1 MQPDST
7 IPVLTIPGTGLEPL
21 VVSTFHNLVTL
32 LFTVI
37 IPWLERA
44 GIGFI
49 HFAVVISF
57 PVSLFFIIGI
67 IYSVEQLK
75 IIKKKDAE
83 KNDVKIEPA
92 FVPERAAGSG
102 SHDFTMRWK
111 RLLDLLNSPNEND
124 WKQAIIQADLM
135 LEEMLRGLGY
145 QGDTIGDMLRR
156 VEPGEMKNLDN
167 AGEAH
172 GVRNKI
178 AHTPGFVLD
187 HHIAI
192 QTMHKFRAAFEEFY
206 YI

>member
-1 MQPDST
+1 MQSDSS
-7 IPVLTIPGTGLEPL
+7 IPVLTIPGSGDFGPL
-21 VVSTFHNLVTL
+21 VLNTIWHGLTGFL
-32 LFTVI
+32 
-37 IPWLERA
+37 PWLIKA
-44 GIGFI
+44 GIWFL

-75 IIKKKDAE
+75 VIKKKDAE

-92 FVPERAAGSG
+92 FVDESAQGTG
-102 SHDFTMRWK
+102 QHDFTMRWK

-145 QGDTIGDMLRR
+145 QGDGIGEMLRR

-172 GVRNKI
+172 GVRNRI

-187 HHIAI
+187 HHTAI
-192 QTMHKFRAAFEEFY
+192 QTMHKFRQAFEEFY